1 MSKTIETDEL
11 RPEYDFSGAV
21 RGKHY
26 KAYKE
31 GTNLVLL
38 DVDVA
43 KIFKGSESVNHALR
57 MLLEL
62 AGTEVKRNITKG
74 SS

>member
-1 MSKTIETDEL
+1 MSKPTKEDEL
-11 RPEYDFSGAV
+11 RPEYDFSGAE

-26 KAYKE
+26 KTYQE

-38 DVDVA
+38 DTDIAEV
-43 KIFKGSESVNHALR
+43 FKDSESVNHALR

-62 AGTEVKRNITKG
+62 AGTEVKRSISKD
-74 SS
+74 